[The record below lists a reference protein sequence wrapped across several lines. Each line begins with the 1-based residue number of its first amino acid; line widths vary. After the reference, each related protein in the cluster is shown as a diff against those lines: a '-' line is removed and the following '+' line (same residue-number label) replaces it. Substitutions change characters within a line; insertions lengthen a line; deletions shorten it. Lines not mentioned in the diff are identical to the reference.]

1 MMFSF
6 SGEANI
12 VEPPIMR
19 YIDVEIQKDFIRHY
33 AAKTTPDRLV
43 VVEPGAVLIRI
54 TDEEIPVSARIEP
67 RASLCIKNEYGCL
80 IAIAFYDTT
89 TEAEAARLQF
99 IKDYNI
105 KDKEEDYE
113 L

>member
-1 MMFSF
+1 MRFNI
-6 SGEANI
+6 SGEVNI

-19 YIDVEIQKDFIRHY
+19 YIDAEIQKAVIRNY

-43 VVEPGAVLIRI
+43 VVEPGAVLMRI

-67 RASLCIKNEYGCL
+67 RASLCIKNEYGSL
-80 IAIAFYDTT
+80 IAIAFYDTV

-99 IKDYNI
+99 IKDYDI
-105 KDKEEDYE
+105 KDKEENYE

>member
-1 MMFSF
+1 MMFNI
-6 SGEANI
+6 SGEVNI

-19 YIDVEIQKDFIRHY
+19 YIDAEIQKDFIRHY

-43 VVEPGAVLIRI
+43 VVEPGAVLMCI

-67 RASLCIKNEYGCL
+67 RASLCIKNDYDCL
-80 IAIAFYDTT
+80 IAIAFYDTA

-99 IKDYNI
+99 ISDYNI
-105 KDKEEDYE
+105 KDKEENYE

>member
-1 MMFSF
+1 MTFDFTDAPIIYSYET
-6 SGEANI
+6 EA
-12 VEPPIMR
+12 MR
-19 YIDVEIQKDFIRHY
+19 NTYASCY
-33 AAKTTPDRLV
+33 AATLGISAAHLV
-43 VVEPGAVLIRI
+43 VMEPCPLLLYMFFRN
-54 TDEEIPVSARIEP
+54 DDYDYHRIESVS
-67 RASLCIKNEYGCL
+67 RASLCIKDEYGRL

-105 KDKEEDYE
+105 ENREDYN

>member
-1 MMFSF
+1 MRFSL

-12 VEPPIMR
+12 VEPPIMK
-19 YIDVEIQKDFIRHY
+19 YIDAEIQKDFIRHY
-33 AAKTTPDRLV
+33 TAKMTPDRLV

-67 RASLCIKNEYGCL
+67 RASLCIKNEHDCL

-99 IKDYNI
+99 IRDYDI
-105 KDKEEDYE
+105 KDKEENYE

>member
-1 MMFSF
+1 MILDFTDAPIIYSYE
-6 SGEANI
+6 EAA
-12 VEPPIMR
+12 ER
-19 YIDVEIQKDFIRHY
+19 EAYASCYAYFIGINP
-33 AAKTTPDRLV
+33 ACLV
-43 VVEPGAVLIRI
+43 V
-54 TDEEIPVSARIEP
+54 IEP
-67 RASLCIKNEYGCL
+67 RPLLLYNFLRHDDYNYHRLERVSRASLCIKEEYGRL

-105 KDKEEDYE
+105 ENEEDFT

>member
-1 MMFSF
+1 MMFNI
-6 SGEANI
+6 SGEVNI

-19 YIDVEIQKDFIRHY
+19 YIDTEIQKAFIRHY
-33 AAKTTPDRLV
+33 ASKTTHGRLV
-43 VVEPGAVLIRI
+43 VVEPGAVLMRI
-54 TDEEIPVSARIEP
+54 TDDEIPFSARIEP
-67 RASLCIKNEYGCL
+67 RASLCIKNDYDCL
-80 IAIAFYDTT
+80 IAIAFYDTV

-105 KDKEEDYE
+105 ENREDYN

>member
-1 MMFSF
+1 MRFNI

-19 YIDVEIQKDFIRHY
+19 YIDTEIQAAFIRHY
-33 AAKTTPDRLV
+33 AAKTTPGRLV

-54 TDEEIPVSARIEP
+54 TDDDIPVSARIEP
-67 RASLCIKNEYGCL
+67 LASLCIKNDYDFL

-99 IKDYNI
+99 IRDYNI
-105 KDKEEDYE
+105 ENEEDFT

>member
-1 MMFSF
+1 MRFNI
-6 SGEANI
+6 SGEVNI
-12 VEPPIMR
+12 VEQPIMR
-19 YIDVEIQKDFIRHY
+19 YIDTEIQKDFIRHY
-33 AAKTTPDRLV
+33 AAKTTTGRLV

-67 RASLCIKNEYGCL
+67 RASLCIKNDYDCL
-80 IAIAFYDTT
+80 IAIAFYDTV
-89 TEAEAARLQF
+89 TEAEASRLQF

-105 KDKEEDYE
+105 ENEEYFT

>member
-1 MMFSF
+1 MRFNI
-6 SGEANI
+6 SGEVNI

-19 YIDVEIQKDFIRHY
+19 YIDTEIQKAFIRHY
-33 AAKTTPDRLV
+33 AAKTTPGRLV

-67 RASLCIKNEYGCL
+67 RASLCIKNDYDCL
-80 IAIAFYDTT
+80 IAIAFYDTV

-105 KDKEEDYE
+105 ENEEDFT

>member
-1 MMFSF
+1 MRFNI
-6 SGEANI
+6 SGEVNI

-19 YIDVEIQKDFIRHY
+19 YIDTEIQKAFIRHY
-33 AAKTTPDRLV
+33 AAKTTPGRLV

-67 RASLCIKNEYGCL
+67 RASLCIKNDYDCL
-80 IAIAFYDTT
+80 MAIAFYDTT
-89 TEAEAARLQF
+89 TEAEAARLQYLY
-99 IKDYNI
+99 DNGVT
-105 KDKEEDYE
+105 DKEDFT

>member
-1 MMFSF
+1 MRFNI
-6 SGEANI
+6 SGEVNI

-19 YIDVEIQKDFIRHY
+19 YIDAEIQKEFIRHY

-43 VVEPGAVLIRI
+43 VVEPGAVLMCI
-54 TDEEIPVSARIEP
+54 TDEEIPVSARIESL
-67 RASLCIKNEYGCL
+67 ASLCIKNDYDCL
-80 IAIAFYDTT
+80 IAIAFYDTAA
-89 TEAEAARLQF
+89 EADAARLQF

-105 KDKEEDYE
+105 ENMEDYN

>member
-1 MMFSF
+1 MMFNI
-6 SGEANI
+6 SGEVNI
-12 VEPPIMR
+12 VAPPIIR
-19 YIDVEIQKDFIRHY
+19 YIDTEIQKELIRHY

-43 VVEPGAVLIRI
+43 VVEPGAVLMRI
-54 TDEEIPVSARIEP
+54 ADDEILSTRIEP
-67 RASLCIKNEYGCL
+67 LASLCIKNEYDCL
-80 IAIAFYDTT
+80 IAIAFYDTV

-105 KDKEEDYE
+105 ENEEDFT

>member
-1 MMFSF
+1 MMFNI
-6 SGEANI
+6 SGDVNI

-19 YIDVEIQKDFIRHY
+19 YIDTEIQKAFIRHY
-33 AAKTTPDRLV
+33 AAKTTPCRLI

-54 TDEEIPVSARIEP
+54 TDEEIPFSARIEP
-67 RASLCIKNEYGCL
+67 RASLCIKNDYDCL
-80 IAIAFYDTT
+80 IAIAFYDTV

-105 KDKEEDYE
+105 ENREDYN

>member
-1 MMFSF
+1 MMFNI
-6 SGEANI
+6 SGEVNI

-19 YIDVEIQKDFIRHY
+19 YIDAEIQKDFIRHY

-43 VVEPGAVLIRI
+43 VVEPGAVLMCI

-67 RASLCIKNEYGCL
+67 RASLCIKNDYDCL
-80 IAIAFYDTT
+80 ITIAFYDTV

-105 KDKEEDYE
+105 ENREDYN